1 MIFGKVLLIILS
13 FFFVCCVLT
22 SNIEDELETEID
34 SREPRSFTD
43 RQFKILSVRQD
54 GFNHLSCGDD
64 RTNEANSIF
73 VPNWELFAGK

>member
-43 RQFKILSVRQD
+43 RQYKVLSVRQE
-54 GFNHLSCGDD
+54 GFRDISCVDYESKEND
-64 RTNEANSIF
+64 SIF
-73 VPNWELFAGK
+73 VPNWELFAGR